1 MISQKFR
8 KDFKANW
15 MSLAM
20 IWPGMG
26 DPTKRKKTLRFLAIT
41 AVIAISVGVASSL
54 IQGQL
59 SSNDPLKVCINDKD
73 TQFVISATLELYVDG
88 NEADVPANIGFEDG
102 CQRSLYTITGDGTI
116 YAEWTEE
123 YPFEIGHFL
132 WSWDFPIK
140 DMELDKS
147 RVLVNG
153 KESPHFINELLV
165 DGYHYRAEFTSKDY
179 DASKDAD
186 FMPPD
191 L

>member
-1 MISQKFR
+1 
-8 KDFKANW
+8 

-26 DPTKRKKTLRFLAIT
+26 DPTKRRKTLRFLAMT

-54 IQGQL
+54 VQGQL
-59 SSNDPLKVCINDKD
+59 SQNDPLKVCINDKD

-88 NEADVPANIGFEDG
+88 NKAEIPANVGFEDG
-102 CQRSLYTITGDGTI
+102 CQKSLYTITDDGTI

-132 WSWDFPIK
+132 WSWDFPMR
-140 DMELDKS
+140 DMVLDES
-147 RVLVNG
+147 RIIVNG
-153 KESPHFINELLV
+153 KESPHFINDLLV
-165 DGYHYRAEFTSKDY
+165 DGYHYRAEFTSKDH
-179 DASKDAD
+179 DTSKDAD

>member
-1 MISQKFR
+1 M
-8 KDFKANW
+8 N
-15 MSLAM
+15 
-20 IWPGMG
+20 WPGMG
-26 DPTKRKKTLRFLAIT
+26 DPTKRRKTLRFLAMT
-41 AVIAISVGVASSL
+41 AIIAISVGVASSL

-102 CQRSLYTITGDGTI
+102 CHKSLYTITGDGTI

-165 DGYHYRAEFTSKDY
+165 DGYHYRAEFTS
-179 DASKDAD
+179 
-186 FMPPD
+186 
-191 L
+191 

>member
-1 MISQKFR
+1 
-8 KDFKANW
+8 

-59 SSNDPLKVCINDKD
+59 SSNDPLKVCINDRD

-102 CQRSLYTITGDGTI
+102 CHKSLYTITGDGTI

>member
-1 MISQKFR
+1 
-8 KDFKANW
+8 

-20 IWPGMG
+20 NWPGMG
-26 DPTKRKKTLRFLAIT
+26 DPTKRRKTLRFLAIT

-59 SSNDPLKVCINDKD
+59 SQNDPLKVCINDKD

-102 CQRSLYTITGDGTI
+102 CHKSLYTITGDGTI

-132 WSWDFPIK
+132 WSWDFPMR
-140 DMELDKS
+140 DMVLDES
-147 RVLVNG
+147 RIIVNG
-153 KESPHFINELLV
+153 KESPYFINDLLV

>member
-1 MISQKFR
+1 MT
-8 KDFKANW
+8 
-15 MSLAM
+15 LAM
-20 IWPGMG
+20 NWPGMG
-26 DPTKRKKTLRFLAIT
+26 DPTKRKKTLRFLAMT
-41 AVIAISVGVASSL
+41 AIIAISVGVASSL
-54 IQGQL
+54 VQGQL
-59 SSNDPLKVCINDKD
+59 GQNDPLKVCINDRD

-88 NEADVPANIGFEDG
+88 NKAEIPANVGFEDG
-102 CQRSLYTITGDGTI
+102 CQKSLYTITGDGTI

-123 YPFEIGHFL
+123 HPFEIGHFL
-132 WSWDFPIK
+132 WSWDFPMR
-140 DMELDKS
+140 DMVLDES
-147 RVLVNG
+147 RIIVNG